1 MSAIRQQEQQ
11 ICEFLFKS
19 LEGELSDEEIA
30 KLEQLIA
37 SDADA
42 RRSYLEHV
50 MLIADLLDGMRSDS
64 LGDFCDSIH

>member
-50 MLIADLLDGMRSDS
+50 MLIADLEPVSKMWSDS
-64 LGDFCDSIH
+64 